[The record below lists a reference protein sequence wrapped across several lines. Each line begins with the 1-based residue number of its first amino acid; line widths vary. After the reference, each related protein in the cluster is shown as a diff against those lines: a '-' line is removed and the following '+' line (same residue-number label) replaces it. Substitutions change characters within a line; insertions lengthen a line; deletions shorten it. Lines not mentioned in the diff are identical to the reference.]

1 MALPSLSLLRS
12 QWIVPI
18 PGTRNENH
26 LTENTDAI
34 TIRLA
39 AADINEINAAIS
51 KITVKGGRMNEMQQD
66 GDQ

>member
-1 MALPSLSLLRS
+1 M
-12 QWIVPI
+12 PI

-39 AADINEINAAIS
+39 AADVNEINAAIS
-51 KITVKGGRMNEMQQD
+51 KITVKGGRMNEMQRTQID
-66 GDQ
+66 HTI